1 MKHKIETI
9 TKLTDEWYYLIG
21 KDHHKDRDC
30 HFYIETEW
38 SYGYPPKYFV
48 RHYGYIL
55 HDIQEEY
62 ETYEKAQ
69 DGLISLLSRAIDDE
83 KVHQATVEDF

>member
-1 MKHKIETI
+1 MNKIVTI
-9 TKLTDEWYYLIG
+9 TKLTEEWYKLISG
-21 KDHHKDRDC
+21 EHHKDRDC

-55 HDIQEEY
+55 DEVQEEY

>member
-1 MKHKIETI
+1 MNKIVTI
-9 TKLTDEWYYLIG
+9 TKLTEEWYKLISG
-21 KDHHKDRDC
+21 EHHKDRDC

-55 HDIQEEY
+55 DEVQEEY

-69 DGLISLLSRAIDDE
+69 DGLISLLSKAIDDE